1 MKGLVFGMVLCSA
14 VGAAALGFAQAGAP
28 VPPAV
33 AQLQARQEVFVMEGI
48 LDGAVGYASQALARK
63 VAQSPV
69 QEMLL
74 AGVTRTRG
82 FRLDGYGVFFDVEFP
97 VVHESVSRMMWNV
110 QSTPEAAQVIST
122 ALQSLSHDLDA
133 MAQQQ
138 SDPRARQQLQ
148 QRMKVFE
155 TQIKPYLVTAG
166 NRGDRVTVTGAPVS
180 AYVDDVQDAYA
191 QEIRQSLTEAIL
203 DHGAPLNL
211 GADEWLTVAARA
223 SQGRML
229 VPGDS
234 TALGGTLV
242 LRIKGEDLSALRVGR
257 LSKDD
262 ARKHIEVKQY

>member
-1 MKGLVFGMVLCSA
+1 MKAFAYGMVLCGA
-14 VGAAALGFAQAGAP
+14 VGAGALAFAQGAAP
-28 VPPAV
+28 VLPAV

-63 VAQSPV
+63 VAQGPV
-69 QEMLL
+69 QQMLL

-82 FRLDGYGVFFDVEFP
+82 FRLAGYGVFFDVEFP
-97 VVHESVSRMMWNV
+97 VVRESVSRMMWNV
-110 QSTPEAAQVIST
+110 QSTPEAAQAIST
-122 ALQSLSHDLDA
+122 ALQSLSHDVDA
-133 MAQQQ
+133 MAQEG
-138 SDPRARQQLQ
+138 DPRARQQLQ
-148 QRMKVFE
+148 QRIKAFE
-155 TQIKPYLVTAG
+155 TQIKPYLVSAG

-203 DHGAPLNL
+203 DHGAPLDV

-242 LRIKGEDLSALRVGR
+242 LRITGRDLSALREGR
-257 LSKDD
+257 LPKDE
-262 ARKHIEVKQY
+262 ARKRVEIRQY

>member
-1 MKGLVFGMVLCSA
+1 MVLCAA
-14 VGAAALGFAQAGAP
+14 VGCGALVFAQGTAP
-28 VPPAV
+28 VPPAI

-48 LDGAVGYASQALARK
+48 LDGAVGYASQAVARK
-63 VAQSPV
+63 VAQGPV

-82 FRLDGYGVFFDVEFP
+82 FRLDGYGIFFDVEFP
-97 VVHESVSRMMWNV
+97 VVREAVSRMMWNV
-110 QSTPEAAQVIST
+110 QSTPEAAQAIST

-133 MAQQQ
+133 MAQEG
-138 SDPRARQQLQ
+138 DPRARQELQ
-148 QRMKVFE
+148 QRMKAFE

-166 NRGDRVTVTGAPVS
+166 NRGDRVTVTGTPVS

-191 QEIRQSLTEAIL
+191 QEIRRSLTEAIL
-203 DHGAPLNL
+203 DHAAPLNV

-242 LRIKGEDLSALRVGR
+242 LRIKGHDLSALREGR
-257 LSKDD
+257 LSKDE
-262 ARKHIEVKQY
+262 ARKRVEVKQY